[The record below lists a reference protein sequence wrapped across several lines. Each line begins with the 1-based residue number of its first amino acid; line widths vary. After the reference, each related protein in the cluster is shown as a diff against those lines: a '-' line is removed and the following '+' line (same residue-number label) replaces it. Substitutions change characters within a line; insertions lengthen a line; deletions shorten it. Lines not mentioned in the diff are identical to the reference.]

1 MRLVY
6 AKWCFWI
13 RLATCYIRCFVVSL
27 VYRPVGLSSPFL
39 AQNLDFYGVI
49 RFFFQDNQQSVA
61 TTKCLRVSST
71 ATSKMVIEA
80 LIEKFRPD
88 MRMLG
93 SSYAL
98 YEVHQNGGVCV
109 CVHVCVS
116 CMCMH
121 ACMCVCVCVCVC
133 VCTVILYCRVNTLGY
148 G

>member
-1 MRLVY
+1 MLSFTRWRARVSSDMCVCIDRQFLCSTGPKRL
-6 AKWCFWI
+6 
-13 RLATCYIRCFVVSL
+13 LL
-27 VYRPVGLSSPFL
+27 V
-39 AQNLDFYGVI
+39 QNLDFYGVI

-98 YEVHQNGGVCV
+98 YEVHQNGG
-109 CVHVCVS
+109 
-116 CMCMH
+116 
-121 ACMCVCVCVCVC
+121 MCVCVCVCVC
-133 VCTVILYCRVNTLGY
+133 VRERERERERERDG
-148 G
+148 GERGG